1 MMNEYIKEAIERKLT
16 VRIIT
21 TNGYQMCG
29 IIIDEG
35 ESHIVVRVG
44 NNKKMIYKHT
54 ISTIEAA

>member
-1 MMNEYIKEAIERKLT
+1 MNEYIQEAIERKLS

-29 IIIDEG
+29 MIINEG
-35 ESHIVVRVG
+35 DTHIVVRVG
-44 NNKKMIYKHT
+44 HNKKMVYKHA

>member
-1 MMNEYIKEAIERKLT
+1 MNEYIKEAVERKLS

-29 IIIDEG
+29 IIIAEG
-35 ESHIVVRVG
+35 DTHIVVRVG
-44 NNKKMIYKHT
+44 QNKKMVYKHA